1 MKVPDSGE
9 STVNGKAT
17 GASGLEATIETMRT
31 KQAWWP
37 VPLQDHIPSPNSDSE
52 SVALSTTTASDA
64 PDNDGSGASGQQAA
78 EEPVA
83 EKTTA
88 EKTSTEKRTADPATV
103 GVEDVQKAAGDGEK

>member
-78 EEPVA
+78 EEPDA
-83 EKTTA
+83 EKDDA
-88 EKTSTEKRTADPATV
+88 EDIKVTGFYQLANPFPQGIEV
-103 GVEDVQKAAGDGEK
+103 AAQNP